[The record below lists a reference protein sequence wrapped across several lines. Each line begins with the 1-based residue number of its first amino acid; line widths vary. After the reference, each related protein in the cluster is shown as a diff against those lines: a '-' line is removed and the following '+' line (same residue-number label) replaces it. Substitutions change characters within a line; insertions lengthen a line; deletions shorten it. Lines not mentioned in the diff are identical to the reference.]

1 MIIDE
6 AAYINKQLY
15 DETIRALT
23 NMRDTGLIAISTP
36 LGPDN
41 FISILIDM
49 KNEDGTDF
57 YNIMVCVRAGVCKK
71 ILTHYIST

>member
-1 MIIDE
+1 MIE
-6 AAYINKQLY
+6 

-23 NMRDTGLIAISTP
+23 NMRDCGLIAISTP

-57 YNIMVCVRAGVCKK
+57 YNVMVGKK
-71 ILTHYIST
+71 LIIIQLRHH